1 MLLGCP
7 LEKVVFG
14 LEPLDMIGYDIKFVE
29 WIREHP
35 SSLAWLI
42 AECHQQVY
50 DAHFKFMEDHIFAE
64 EPTIYDAG
72 LIPFLVTSD
81 YCQVA
86 DAHCKVYL
94 EGEKRGMTEY
104 EVVEKSDYHLKI
116 VTSVSKEKF
125 RAFLEDTLN
134 ESCLRNG
141 TRGGLKGTRL
151 RLFTGDTSDETCESP
166 SKKLKL

>member
-1 MLLGCP
+1 
-7 LEKVVFG
+7 
-14 LEPLDMIGYDIKFVE
+14 
-29 WIREHP
+29 
-35 SSLAWLI
+35 
-42 AECHQQVY
+42 
-50 DAHFKFMEDHIFAE
+50 
-64 EPTIYDAG
+64 
-72 LIPFLVTSD
+72 
-81 YCQVA
+81 
-86 DAHCKVYL
+86 VYL

-104 EVVEKSDYHLKI
+104 EVVEKSDYRLKI

-141 TRGGLKGTRL
+141 AREGLKGTRL